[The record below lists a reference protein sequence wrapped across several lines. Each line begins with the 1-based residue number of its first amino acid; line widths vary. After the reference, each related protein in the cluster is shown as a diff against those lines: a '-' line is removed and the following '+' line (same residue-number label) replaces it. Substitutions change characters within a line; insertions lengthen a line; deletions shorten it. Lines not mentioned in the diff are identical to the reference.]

1 MTHKVHADIQG
12 EDVATITMQAT
23 SGAHVVVEMAY
34 AGGVAVTA
42 ALAASLAAV
51 PDVVPAAVVVAV
63 LFSFLR

>member
-1 MTHKVHADIQG
+1 MHCLTHKVHADIQG

-42 ALAASLAAV
+42 ALAAVAA
-51 PDVVPAAVVVAV
+51 AAPVSVVAV
-63 LFSFLR
+63 LVPFWW